1 MDEQNPQAMILDA
14 LKQMGVPQEKV
25 NMPGVANLVNQYRL
39 STGKLQPG
47 QAERV
52 ARLGVG
58 KQEAPYKEPGLGESA
73 LEGAKELGLMVPRA
87 IKGMA
92 EGAGEMLG
100 TGAAGIYTGITAPPQ
115 GPEGQRAR
123 AQVLSDELLNSAQKL
138 NPLAALKAPYN
149 VVKQGQDPTQPP
161 VTPGQA
167 AGAFGGAAALLG
179 GGIKGGLKDLVN
191 PGETGGIDPAA
202 ARAAQLASDLKWN
215 KDVQTTGAGGGSVD
229 VPGLVRGVGNTPT
242 YARRG
247 GTIENVPFAPEQ
259 SALRLNQGAP
269 APAGPTVGLTP
280 KFEED
285 AMPRA
290 YEPTP
295 ASPYPAAGG
304 YHPELE
310 QLFKDVLNPAKEE
323 APQQGAGFQALKQT
337 RRAKARLGSYRQSED
352 DTGGQPS

>member
-14 LKQMGVPQEKV
+14 LKQMGVPQEKI

-52 ARLGVG
+52 ARLG
-58 KQEAPYKEPGLGESA
+58 
-73 LEGAKELGLMVPRA
+73 
-87 IKGMA
+87 
-92 EGAGEMLG
+92 
-100 TGAAGIYTGITAPPQ
+100 AAGQENT
-115 GPEGQRAR
+115 
-123 AQVLSDELLNSAQKL
+123 
-138 NPLAALKAPYN
+138 
-149 VVKQGQDPTQPP
+149 DPT
-161 VTPGQA
+161 
-167 AGAFGGAAALLG
+167 LLG
-179 GGIKGGLKDLVN
+179 GAKAVGSSLLGGLKAVPQAVGDVGKMAALGAATSPDEQLVAKKRFDEGLADLLGMGKSMATAPIQFGKGLANEIRSPETVTQQDVN
-191 PGETGGIDPAA
+191 QTVGAGMGTLGDIGLAAGGLKALGKPGVTGGIDPAA

-215 KDVQTTGAGGGSVD
+215 KDAQTTGAGGGSVD

-269 APAGPTVGLTP
+269 APAGPAMGITP

-304 YHPELE
+304 YHPEME
-310 QLFKDVLNPAKEE
+310 QLFKDVLGPAKEE

-337 RRAKARLGSYRQSED
+337 RRAKARLGNYRQSED